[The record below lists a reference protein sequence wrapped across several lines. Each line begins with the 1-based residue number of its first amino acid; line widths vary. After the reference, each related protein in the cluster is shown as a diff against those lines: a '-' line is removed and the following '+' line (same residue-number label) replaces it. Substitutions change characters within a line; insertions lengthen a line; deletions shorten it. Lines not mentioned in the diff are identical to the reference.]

1 MIKASDNQHDFW
13 HVTYTIFFCRI
24 HIICLKKI
32 DSLWQ
37 LRTSP
42 RRTSCAV
49 LSAVQCRCAL
59 DVNSCIFQYLHGF
72 CSLVWNIIQ
81 IHPTSLINFVSA
93 IRLLFVD
100 MILSSRHSVSF
111 AYIANALH
119 INYEIWI
126 LAPFQTVWYQKKVET
141 YIFFKMTQSTK
152 HVPWGILFFRY
163 LFPHNWSQ
171 QTRLKV

>member
-1 MIKASDNQHDFW
+1 MACNIHNL
-13 HVTYTIFFCRI
+13 FCRI

-37 LRTSP
+37 LRTSA
-42 RRTSCAV
+42 RTSCAV

-126 LAPFQTVWYQKKVET
+126 LAPFQTVLWYQKKVET
-141 YIFFKMTQSTK
+141 YFFQDDAKYQTCAMGDFILSIFVS
-152 HVPWGILFFRY
+152 
-163 LFPHNWSQ
+163 SQ
-171 QTRLKV
+171 LVSRNSIKSVS